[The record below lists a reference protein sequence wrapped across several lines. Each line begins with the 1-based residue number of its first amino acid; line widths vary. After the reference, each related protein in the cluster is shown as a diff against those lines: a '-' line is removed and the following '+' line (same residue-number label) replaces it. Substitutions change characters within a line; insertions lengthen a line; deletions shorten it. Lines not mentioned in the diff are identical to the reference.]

1 MVGVTR
7 LAPHDPV
14 PLPDAALPAGAPMM
28 MPVQDLRAVP
38 EPMVRPPADR
48 AAWLPRLF
56 VFGGAF
62 ALSVVFVGE
71 MYGVLAVA
79 GLTPIEAVM
88 LGLFVVNIAWI
99 ALAFLS
105 AVLGTFALLTG
116 KGVVTVAPRGER
128 TPDRRTA
135 ILMPIYNEDAVRV
148 FAAAA
153 ATAESLADAD
163 ARDAF
168 DVFVLSDSTDPDAW
182 IAEEAAF
189 RALLRRPGKRARVF
203 YRRRHRNTEKKA
215 GNIAD
220 WCRRF
225 GAAYPCF
232 LILDADSLME
242 ADTLIRLALAMQDR
256 PEVGLLQ
263 TVPASINRNTLF
275 ARVQQ
280 FAGGVYGPVMATGLG
295 AWARTGGNYWGHNA
309 IIRTKAFVG
318 AAGLPTL
325 KGRPPFGGHILSHDF
340 VEAALMRRA
349 GWQVLLAPTLG
360 GSYEESPPSLIDLA
374 TRDRRWC
381 QGNLQHAKV
390 IVARGLK
397 WPNRMHMITGIMS
410 YAASPVW
417 LMFLIAGL
425 LLALQAR
432 FIRPEYFTE
441 QFQLFPTWPVIDSE
455 RAIGLFVATM
465 AVLFLPKLFGLLVA
479 LTSREVRKGIGG
491 PVRATASVLVESL
504 LAALLAPVMMAI
516 QSAAVADILLGR
528 DAGWNP
534 QRRDDG
540 SVPFSEIFRRHRAHT
555 VLGLIMGVSA
565 WAVSLQVLA
574 WLSPA
579 VIGLLLA
586 APLSAMTARL
596 GTGLALRRVGLLS
609 TPEESV
615 TPPILTRADAIT
627 AEFHNLLGPPSEACK
642 RLLSDPALLAF
653 HRASLVPDRPHGR
666 GGIDE
671 TLVLGLAR
679 LESAESLEAA
689 VSYLSPREKLA
700 VLADREGL
708 DRLALLPHAKT

>member
-1 MVGVTR
+1 
-7 LAPHDPV
+7 
-14 PLPDAALPAGAPMM
+14 
-28 MPVQDLRAVP
+28 
-38 EPMVRPPADR
+38 
-48 AAWLPRLF
+48 
-56 VFGGAF
+56 
-62 ALSVVFVGE
+62 
-71 MYGVLAVA
+71 
-79 GLTPIEAVM
+79 
-88 LGLFVVNIAWI
+88 
-99 ALAFLS
+99 
-105 AVLGTFALLTG
+105 
-116 KGVVTVAPRGER
+116 
-128 TPDRRTA
+128 
-135 ILMPIYNEDAVRV
+135 
-148 FAAAA
+148 
-153 ATAESLADAD
+153 
-163 ARDAF
+163 
-168 DVFVLSDSTDPDAW
+168 
-182 IAEEAAF
+182 
-189 RALLRRPGKRARVF
+189 
-203 YRRRHRNTEKKA
+203 
-215 GNIAD
+215 
-220 WCRRF
+220 
-225 GAAYPCF
+225 
-232 LILDADSLME
+232 
-242 ADTLIRLALAMQDR
+242 LAMQDR

-280 FAGGVYGPVMATGLG
+280 FAGRVYGPVMATGLG
-295 AWARTGGNYWGHNA
+295 AWARTAGNYWGHNA
-309 IIRTKAFVG
+309 IIRTRAFVG

-397 WPNRMHMITGIMS
+397 WPSRMHMATGIMS

-465 AVLFLPKLFGLLVA
+465 AVLFLPKLFGLVVA

-491 PVRATASVLVESL
+491 TVRATLSVLVESL

-516 QSAAVADILLGR
+516 QSAAVVDILLGR

-555 VLGLIMGVSA
+555 ALGLIMGVSA

-579 VIGLLLA
+579 VIGLLLS

-609 TPEESV
+609 TPEESAA
-615 TPPILTRADAIT
+615 PPILTRADSIT
-627 AEFHNLLGPPSEACK
+627 AEFNNLLGPPGEACR
-642 RLLSDPALLAF
+642 RLLADPALLAF